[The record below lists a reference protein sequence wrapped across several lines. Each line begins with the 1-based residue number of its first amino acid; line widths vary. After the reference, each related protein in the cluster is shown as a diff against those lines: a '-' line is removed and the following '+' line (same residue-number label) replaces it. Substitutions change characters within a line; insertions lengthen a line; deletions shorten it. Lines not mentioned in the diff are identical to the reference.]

1 MKTKEELEALKE
13 EVEAL
18 NKKLMDLT
26 DEELA
31 RVTGGLA
38 HIHTY
43 WKGNTREK
51 KDTTRDEGKD
61 E

>member
-38 HIHTY
+38 HIHT
-43 WKGNTREK
+43 
-51 KDTTRDEGKD
+51 
-61 E
+61 